1 MKIFLMPELVC
12 ECGSHLY
19 REQRG
24 QHMAFACVSMAC
36 ADYGIFKLVKCIEI
50 PHTISPTKAEVV
62 YQNLDLGEQE
72 HQRQQEQEKLLRKE
86 HRQLNDMRMFSG

>member
-24 QHMAFACVSMAC
+24 EHLAFACISMAC
-36 ADYGIFKLVKCIEI
+36 TDYGVFKLVKCIEI
-50 PHTISPTKAEVV
+50 PHTVSPTRADVV

-72 HQRQQEQEKLLRKE
+72 AQKQREESERLQKE
-86 HRQLNDMRMFSG
+86 HRQVKDLRMFSG